1 MPRLLARPL
10 AIAIIIRN
18 DYMIPHNHVFGITR
32 GSVKADVSSFIKV
45 KQLVNV
51 PSSVCQDAWR
61 FL

>member
-10 AIAIIIRN
+10 AIAIIIRK
-18 DYMIPHNHVFGITR
+18 DYMIPHNHVFGTR
-32 GSVKADVSSFIKV
+32 GSAKADVSSFIKV

-51 PSSVCQDAWR
+51 PSRVCQNIWR